1 MVVDGDGSLDAPGKA
16 ERVKTTWSAKIL
28 LSLRHQLT
36 SYTTAQNRNDTI
48 ITMASPL
55 PDGWTEHKAPT
66 GIFPA
71 LRLEELTLTDLGHT
85 YYYNKETKQSTYT
98 RPHPQFSPP
107 AAPAAAIPSY
117 GAGQFA
123 GGFSNNQF
131 QAPNGPPGGYGNF
144 SPQQSAPFQA
154 QKDFDSHPRGGYG
167 GRGRGG
173 NNNFQD
179 RRKPDN
185 DKPKHKYKIPGC
197 EPWVLVKTKMG
208 RRFVHN
214 TETKE
219 SLWKFPA
226 DVMKGVVEF
235 DRREREKQER
245 RDRGEPSD
253 IEEEPGAAVHSG
265 DIGAAARPAIVPFQ
279 AQEEAEYSSE
289 YEEVTDSEGEGE
301 GGASKR
307 QRTEEPGQDE
317 PLDFNEDDIAFQLAS
332 MGQDYGLDPGEYGLE
347 QEEEYEE
354 GAEGIPL
361 TVEDSK
367 ALFRELLDDC
377 GINPYNP
384 WTKIVDNGA
393 IIEDDR
399 YLALPNMRSRQSCFD
414 EWARERIQHLKEQKA
429 KIAKS
434 DPRIPYLSF
443 LSDNAS
449 TKLYWPEFKRK
460 YRKEPELKDQKLPD
474 KEKEKLYR
482 EHVKRLLLPVETSK
496 RDLTTLLKSIPLV
509 SLNRST
515 SLDAL
520 PAALLT
526 DLKFISLPPKTRDP
540 MISAFISSLPAPLS
554 EGLTAE
560 EEEAEQAKK
569 RDRVRREQALE
580 ERERRVRDEKRRQ
593 GKDLAFGR
601 ERLREQEREL
611 ERAGRVNNDGLRRQL
626 AGESEGVIDVEE

>member
-1 MVVDGDGSLDAPGKA
+1 
-16 ERVKTTWSAKIL
+16 
-28 LSLRHQLT
+28 
-36 SYTTAQNRNDTI
+36 
-48 ITMASPL
+48 MATPL

-66 GIFPA
+66 GNLQA
-71 LRLEELTLTDLGHT
+71 SGSKELSLTDPGHT

-98 RPHPQFSPP
+98 RPQPQLSPPIAP
-107 AAPAAAIPSY
+107 AAPIPSY

-123 GGFSNNQF
+123 GGFSNHQF
-131 QAPNGPPGGYGNF
+131 QNQNGSPGGYGNF
-144 SPQQSAPFQA
+144 PQQHSAPFQP
-154 QKDFDSHPRGGYG
+154 QNNFNSHPRGSYG

-185 DKPKHKYKIPGC
+185 DRPKHKYRIPGC

-214 TETKE
+214 IETKE
-219 SLWKFPA
+219 SLWKFPEN
-226 DVMKGVVEF
+226 VMKGVVEF
-235 DRREREKQER
+235 DRREREKQEQ
-245 RDRGEPSD
+245 RDRVEPSD
-253 IEEEPGAAVHSG
+253 IDEGPEVVAESG
-265 DIGAAARPAIVPFQ
+265 DIGAAARPAIIPVQ
-279 AQEEAEYSSE
+279 TQEAAEDSSE

-307 QRTEEPGQDE
+307 QRTEESGQDG
-317 PLDFNEDDIAFQLAS
+317 PVDFNEDDIAYQLAS

-361 TVEDSK
+361 TIEDSK
-367 ALFRELLDDC
+367 ALFRELLDDY

-384 WTKIVDNGA
+384 WTKIIEDGA

-414 EWARERIQHLKEQKA
+414 EWARERIQYLKEQRA

-434 DPRIPYLSF
+434 DPRIPYLAF
-443 LSDNAS
+443 LSEHAS

-460 YRKEPELKDQKLPD
+460 YRKESELKDMKLPD

-482 EHVKRLLLPVETSK
+482 EHVKRLLLPVETLK
-496 RDLTTLLKSIPLV
+496 KDLSALLKSIPLV

-520 PAALLT
+520 PGPLLT
-526 DLKFISLPPKTRDP
+526 DLKYISLPPKTRDP
-540 MISAFISSLPAPLS
+540 MISAFISSLPSPPS

-560 EEEAEQAKK
+560 EEEAEQARK

-601 ERLREQEREL
+601 ERLKEQEKEL
-611 ERAGRVNNDGLRRQL
+611 ERAGRVNNDGLKKQL
-626 AGESEGVIDVEE
+626 AGGDEGVMDVQD

>member
-1 MVVDGDGSLDAPGKA
+1 MSMCCSRQGRTRQGQCQDEVD
-16 ERVKTTWSAKIL
+16 IL
-28 LSLRHQLT
+28 LLLRHHLT
-36 SYTTAQNRNDTI
+36 SYTTIQNRNYTI
-48 ITMASPL
+48 VTMATPL
-55 PDGWTEHKAPT
+55 PEGWTEHKAPT
-66 GIFPA
+66 GKPRA
-71 LRLEELTLTDLGHT
+71 STSKEHSLTDLGHT

-98 RPHPQFSPP
+98 RPQPHFSPP
-107 AAPAAAIPSY
+107 TAPAAHIPSY

-131 QAPNGPPGGYGNF
+131 QQQIGPPGGYGNF
-144 SPQQSAPFQA
+144 SQQHSAPFQ
-154 QKDFDSHPRGGYG
+154 QRNDFSSHSRGGHV

-173 NNNFQD
+173 NNSFQD

-185 DKPKHKYKIPGC
+185 DKPKHKYKIPEC
-197 EPWVLVKTKMG
+197 EPWVLVKTKLG

-219 SLWKFPA
+219 SLWKFPE

-245 RDRGEPSD
+245 RNRSEPSD
-253 IEEEPGAAVHSG
+253 VEEEPEVGVHSG
-265 DIGAAARPAIVPFQ
+265 DIGAAARPAIIPTK
-279 AQEEAEYSSE
+279 AQEEAEDSSE
-289 YEEVTDSEGEGE
+289 YEEVTDSEGDGE

-347 QEEEYEE
+347 QDGEYEE

-367 ALFRELLDDC
+367 ALFRELLDDY

-384 WTKIVDNGA
+384 WTKIIDEGA

-399 YLALPNMRSRQSCFD
+399 YLALPNMRSRQNCFD
-414 EWARERIQHLKEQKA
+414 EWARDRIQYLKEQKA

-434 DPRIPYLSF
+434 DPRIPYLAF
-443 LSDNAS
+443 LSENAS

-460 YRKEPELKDQKLPD
+460 FRKEPELKDMKLSD

-482 EHVKRLLLPVETSK
+482 EHVKRLLLPVETLK
-496 RDLTTLLKSIPLV
+496 KDLSALLKSIPLV

-515 SLDAL
+515 SMDAL
-520 PAALLT
+520 PGPLLT
-526 DLKFISLPPKTRDP
+526 DLKYISLPPKTRDP
-540 MISAFISSLPAPLS
+540 MISAFISSLPPPPS

-560 EEEAEQAKK
+560 EEEAEQVRK

-580 ERERRVRDEKRRQ
+580 DRERRVRDEKRRQ

-611 ERAGRVNNDGLRRQL
+611 ERAGRVNNEGLKRQI
-626 AGESEGVIDVEE
+626 AGNDEGVIDLEE

>member
-1 MVVDGDGSLDAPGKA
+1 
-16 ERVKTTWSAKIL
+16 
-28 LSLRHQLT
+28 
-36 SYTTAQNRNDTI
+36 
-48 ITMASPL
+48 MATPL
-55 PDGWTEHKAPT
+55 PEGWTEHKAPT
-66 GIFPA
+66 GRVQA
-71 LRLEELTLTDLGHT
+71 SRSEKLSLTDPGHP

-98 RPHPQFSPP
+98 RPQPQFTPP
-107 AAPAAAIPSY
+107 TAPASHIPSY
-117 GAGQFA
+117 SAGQFA

-131 QAPNGPPGGYGNF
+131 QPQNGYGNF
-144 SPQQSAPFQA
+144 SQPQSAPFQPHN
-154 QKDFDSHPRGGYG
+154 DFNPHSRGGYG

-173 NNNFQD
+173 NSNFQD

-219 SLWKFPA
+219 SLWKFPG
-226 DVMKGVVEF
+226 DVMKGVIEF
-235 DRREREKQER
+235 DQREREKQER

-253 IEEEPGAAVHSG
+253 VEEEPEVAIHSG
-265 DIGAAARPAIVPFQ
+265 DIGAAARPAIIPVQ
-279 AQEEAEYSSE
+279 AQEQAEDSSE

-301 GGASKR
+301 GGTTKR

-361 TVEDSK
+361 TIEDSK
-367 ALFRELLDDC
+367 ALFRELLDDY
-377 GINPYNP
+377 GVNPYNP
-384 WTKIVDNGA
+384 WTKIIDDGA

-434 DPRIPYLSF
+434 DPRIPYLAF
-443 LSDNAS
+443 LSEHAS

-460 YRKEPELKDQKLPD
+460 FRKERELKDQKLPD

-482 EHVKRLLLPVETSK
+482 EHVKRLLLPVETLK
-496 RDLTTLLKSIPLV
+496 KDLSALLKSIPLV

-520 PAALLT
+520 PQPLLT
-526 DLKFISLPPKTRDP
+526 DLKYISLPPKTRDP
-540 MISAFISSLPAPLS
+540 MISAFISSLPAPPS

-593 GKDLAFGR
+593 GKDLAIGR
-601 ERLREQEREL
+601 ERLKEQERGL
-611 ERAGRVNNDGLRRQL
+611 ERAGRVNNK
-626 AGESEGVIDVEE
+626 

>member
-1 MVVDGDGSLDAPGKA
+1 
-16 ERVKTTWSAKIL
+16 
-28 LSLRHQLT
+28 
-36 SYTTAQNRNDTI
+36 
-48 ITMASPL
+48 MATPL
-55 PDGWTEHKAPT
+55 PEGWTEHKAPT
-66 GIFPA
+66 GNLQPS
-71 LRLEELTLTDLGHT
+71 RSKELSLTNLGHT

-98 RPHPQFSPP
+98 RPQPQFSPP
-107 AAPAAAIPSY
+107 AAPAASIPSY

-131 QAPNGPPGGYGNF
+131 QPQNGPPGGYRNF
-144 SPQQSAPFQA
+144 PQQQSAPFQPHN
-154 QKDFDSHPRGGYG
+154 DFNPHPRGGHGGG

-173 NNNFQD
+173 HNNFQD

-185 DKPKHKYKIPGC
+185 DKPKHKYNIPGC

-219 SLWKFPA
+219 SWWKFPE

-253 IEEEPGAAVHSG
+253 VEEEPEVAVHSR
-265 DIGAAARPAIVPFQ
+265 DIGAAARPAIIPVQ
-279 AQEEAEYSSE
+279 AQEEAEDSSE

-307 QRTEEPGQDE
+307 QRTEEPGQDG

-367 ALFRELLDDC
+367 ALFRELLNDF

-384 WTKIVDNGA
+384 WTKIIDDGA

-414 EWARERIQHLKEQKA
+414 EWARERIQHLKEQRA

-434 DPRIPYLSF
+434 DPRIPYLAF
-443 LSDNAS
+443 LSENAR

-482 EHVKRLLLPVETSK
+482 EHVKRLLLPVETLK
-496 RDLTTLLKSIPLV
+496 KDLSTLLKSIPLV

-515 SLDAL
+515 NLDAL
-520 PAALLT
+520 PGPLLT
-526 DLKFISLPPKTRDP
+526 DLKYISLPPKTRDP
-540 MISAFISSLPAPLS
+540 MISAFISSLPAPPS

-560 EEEAEQAKK
+560 EEEAEQAKR

-601 ERLREQEREL
+601 ERLREREREL

-626 AGESEGVIDVEE
+626 AGEDEAVVETEE